1 MNNIQLLRYSIR
13 HPEPLLDD
21 NYMFVEKHKDLNKYC
36 EKTKQIKN
44 LLITIKELTTQRT
57 TSNPRVLNSLFLKL
71 ALFLK
76 QYAQF
81 SEFGCFINACDTTV
95 EIASKDFKVLKKI
108 TGIYLKNRDLN
119 EIVPQEW
126 IQALIDK
133 TSSRKKGQAG
143 EEKLITI
150 LRKKGYVYSED
161 FKNFMK
167 HKNSVSRF
175 KKDFSL
181 KAIKKNF
188 KVSMGKE
195 SQNKKM
201 DLCIKKGK
209 EIYFLEAK
217 HISISGGAQNKQI
230 KELIDIAKH
239 KISNNDYHQVSFL
252 DGVYFNMLF
261 IGKNGV
267 RKAFVKEQSEE
278 EEEDVK
284 EVLNKIQSQKADIL
298 TALKSNKNNYF
309 INTTGFKKL
318 F

>member
-1 MNNIQLLRYSIR
+1 M
-13 HPEPLLDD
+13 LDD
-21 NYMFVEKHKDLNKYC
+21 NYMFVEKHKDLNKYY

-71 ALFLK
+71 ALFLR

-143 EEKLITI
+143 EKKL
-150 LRKKGYVYSED
+150 LGLLKKKGYVYSEMFD
-161 FKNFMK
+161 DFMK
-167 HKNSVSRF
+167 HGKSVSKF
-175 KKDFSL
+175 KGDFSL
-181 KAIKKNF
+181 KGVLKNF
-188 KVSMGKE
+188 NVSIGKE

-209 EIYFLEAK
+209 RIYFLEAK

-230 KELIDIAKH
+230 KELIDIVKFD
-239 KISNNDYHQVSFL
+239 INNKNYHQISFL

-261 IGKNGV
+261 ISKNGAK
-267 RKAFVKEQSEE
+267 RAFIKEQVEE
-278 EEEDVK
+278 EEEDVR

-298 TALKSNKNNYF
+298 EALKLNKNNYF
-309 INTTGFKKL
+309 INTAGFKKL